1 MELNLNGL
9 NLSGMLEGAKNSNS
23 ISSQIILN
31 NLNTDGINLI
41 AVDCL
46 SSTNTVLKELASVGV
61 PDKTVLIA
69 DCQTGGRGRLGKS
82 FFSPNGTGLYMS
94 VLVRA
99 PMCADKALM
108 VTPLI
113 AVAVMN
119 VISRFAQN
127 VKIKWVN
134 DIYIGDKKV
143 CGILTESAFN
153 DMNTTDYIVIGL
165 GLNVFPPDKN
175 FPAEFAAR
183 ATSLF
188 SNKEDCDIEKLTAMI
203 IDSIFAHLTDF
214 DTEYI
219 VSAYTQN
226 SWLDGKSV
234 NVSTVT
240 DCYSAKVLGI
250 DEKLRLIVEKDSGE
264 VVHLSSADVSTACD

>member
-1 MELNLNGL
+1 MESNLNGL
-9 NLSGMLEGAKNSNS
+9 NLSGMLEGANNSNS

-46 SSTNTVLKELASVGV
+46 SSTNTVLKKLAAAGA

-119 VISRFAQN
+119 VINRFAQN

-188 SNKEDCDIEKLTAMI
+188 SNKDDCDIEKLTAMI
-203 IDSIFAHLTDF
+203 IDSIFALLTDF

-219 VSAYTQN
+219 VSAYIQN